1 MGINDDDDDD
11 DSSHDYDDVND
22 DDHET
27 NLTKTL
33 SNLIVITFITTFI
46 YQQSINYNRKQIN

>member
-33 SNLIVITFITTFI
+33 SNLIVITFIITFT

>member
-1 MGINDDDDDD
+1 MGINDDV
-11 DSSHDYDDVND
+11 DSSHDYDDIND
-22 DDHET
+22 DDHGT

-33 SNLIVITFITTFI
+33 LNLIVITFIITFI

>member
-1 MGINDDDDDD
+1 MGINDDDD

-22 DDHET
+22 DEHET

-33 SNLIVITFITTFI
+33 SNLIVITFIITFT

>member
-1 MGINDDDDDD
+1 MGINDDD
-11 DSSHDYDDVND
+11 DSSHDYDDIND

-33 SNLIVITFITTFI
+33 SNLIVITFIITFI
-46 YQQSINYNRKQIN
+46 YINNQLIRKQIN

>member
-1 MGINDDDDDD
+1 MTMGINDDDD
-11 DSSHDYDDVND
+11 SSHGYDDVND

-33 SNLIVITFITTFI
+33 RI
-46 YQQSINYNRKQIN
+46 

>member
-1 MGINDDDDDD
+1 MTMGINDDD
-11 DSSHDYDDVND
+11 DSSHDYDDIND
-22 DDHET
+22 DDHGT

-33 SNLIVITFITTFI
+33 LNLIVITFIITFI